1 MPIYFGDEIQNQ
13 NGDYPVLDLT
23 GNHAKGM
30 AFINDFT
37 QAQLET
43 ISLPRRAEGML
54 IIVGDPASDAVGKVY
69 MWLGADQAADVA
81 TAADAGYGEAFNN
94 PAAADGTGK
103 LWRPIGDTPLQTV
116 DIPVQLEDGR
126 SFGRYVNGETIQVLG
141 DGSNAL
147 DIIID
152 AVTGFVSPD
161 VSITTGTTTLPYA
174 IVDRDAEDSSVTV
187 SVTNNNQKGI
197 GSANRF
203 KIARI
208 QLYEKTDNTGSFSMV
223 QDIDMMD
230 ANPEAIFS
238 SLNTAVA
245 SDGTITAH
253 THTFVRDYDVTK
265 GEEGT
270 QVEYYAQVYS
280 YDGDGNIQL
289 ATQTDGEYDTTDAH
303 VAGDNLRPYSSS
315 YPQSAQ
321 SSAQTVLSVTPYAEP
336 VLKARQIKRTNV
348 YSNIAPD
355 FKVDTT
361 SLLTANFD
369 WLGPD
374 QYVLGS
380 TDQTNNNWLADI
392 VDSANLSEVEKD
404 AIAGEDSIAF
414 RFAVQRKTTV
424 ANITGLIVERQVDGG
439 TWLPIASVST
449 TLPATGDSTGVN
461 VTSIN
466 QDSTE
471 IVIEVT
477 DAGTFTPTDTL
488 KYRVKVQDAATNAT
502 GLAVTQTDE
511 ILDVAEVTMYYPTF
525 CGRSFK
531 DNLPTA
537 GAISAG
543 TNIAPDVADRA
554 TLVTGD
560 IDDLADAAD
569 SFVFVAARKTKGGIF
584 GTANNLAGVQTAA
597 NMFWHIWYPDN
608 CADLTTIQEPGSVPI
623 IGAFATSD
631 DATAASPA
639 PGVFEAFTSNSVS
652 YTNAAGYASTYRCY
666 RSKALNPVSVSKT
679 YQINNL

>member
-37 QAQLET
+37 KAQLET

-54 IIVGDPASDAVGKVY
+54 IIVGDPTSDAVGKVY

-81 TAADAGYGEAFNN
+81 STGDAGYAEAFNN
-94 PAAADGTGK
+94 PAAADGNGK

-126 SFGRYVNGETIQVLG
+126 SFGRYVNGETIQVLQ

-161 VSITTGTTTLPYA
+161 ISITTGMTTLPYA

-197 GSANRF
+197 GSGNRF

-208 QLYEKTDNTGSFSMV
+208 ELYEATDGSSTFTKV
-223 QDIDMMD
+223 DDIDMMD
-230 ANPEAIFS
+230 QNPEDIFGD
-238 SLNTAVA
+238 LNTVVA

-270 QVEYYAQVYS
+270 QVQYYARVYS
-280 YDGDGNIQL
+280 YDGNGEIQL
-289 ATQTDGEYDTTDAH
+289 ATQTNGEYDTTTSHA
-303 VAGDNLRPYSSS
+303 AGDSLRGYNQN

-321 SSAQTVLSVTPYAEP
+321 SSTATILYVTPYAEP
-336 VLKARQIKRTNV
+336 VLKARQIKRTTT
-348 YSNIAPD
+348 YGNISPD

-361 SLLTANFD
+361 SLLTATFA

-374 QYVLGS
+374 QYVIGS
-380 TDQTNNNWLADI
+380 TDVTNTNWHTAIDDTADL
-392 VDSANLSEVEKD
+392 SAVEKD
-404 AIAGEDSIAF
+404 AMAGEDSIAF
-414 RFAVQRKTTV
+414 RFAVHRKTPV
-424 ANITGLIVERQVDGG
+424 ADLTGLIVERQVDGG
-439 TWLPIASVST
+439 TWLPIAAVST
-449 TLPATGDSTGVN
+449 PLPGNGDSTGVN
-461 VTSIN
+461 ITSIN
-466 QDSTE
+466 ADATE

-477 DAGTFTPTDTL
+477 DAGTFQPTDTL
-488 KYRVKVQDAATNAT
+488 KYRVKVQDDATNAT

-511 ILDVAEVTMYYPTF
+511 TLNVAEVTMYYPTF

-537 GAISAG
+537 TAVSAG
-543 TNIAPDVADRA
+543 TIIAPSAANRV
-554 TLVTGD
+554 TLASGD
-560 IDDLADAAD
+560 IDDLADSAD

-608 CADLTTIQEPGSVPI
+608 CADLTTIQEPGSLPI

-631 DATAASPA
+631 DSTAASPA
-639 PGVFEAFTSNSVS
+639 PGVLEAFTSNSVS
-652 YTNAAGYASTYRCY
+652 YTNAAGFASTYRCY
-666 RSKALNPVSVSKT
+666 RSKALNPVSTSKS
-679 YQINNL
+679 YLINNL